1 MFVGT
6 NHGGENIRQLG
17 VKRRVFSDRGLQAPG
32 NMYTRCI
39 AVVGTRQVRALD
51 CRLNSKKLDEPGLE
65 IGAAAGDRKDLFLN
79 HFIGLPTAIAPAKN
93 LSFSVPPTLNG

>member
-6 NHGGENIRQLG
+6 NHGGENIRHLG
-17 VKRRVFSDRGLQAPG
+17 VKRRVFSDRGLQAQG

-65 IGAAAGDRKDLFLN
+65 IMLLLEIER
-79 HFIGLPTAIAPAKN
+79 IC
-93 LSFSVPPTLNG
+93 S